1 MMSVPGDITEAA
13 TSKAAEA
20 KRFASFVVTGGISAV
35 FNLLTRWLL
44 SHVLLYEVAVALAYV
59 VGMTIAFMLARR
71 FVFAPG
77 GGTWLAQY
85 RRFAAV
91 NVVSLLIVL
100 VVSAGLLRLVLPALD
115 WTWHAEEVAHFLG
128 VASPIVVSYFAH
140 KHYSFARSDAA

>member
-1 MMSVPGDITEAA
+1 MRT
-13 TSKAAEA
+13 
-20 KRFASFVVTGGISAV
+20 AV